1 MTDLSDSIDL
11 TDLAD
16 ATDSTVLIDLT
27 DLPVRFFSKKHRIET
42 VYLFVIMLKN
52 NNGRDIRALSVYT
65 IILLF
70 YKENYLRRGN

>member
-1 MTDLSDSIDL
+1 
-11 TDLAD
+11 
-16 ATDSTVLIDLT
+16 VC
-27 DLPVRFFSKKHRIET
+27 FFSKKHRIET

-70 YKENYLRRGN
+70 YKENYFRRGN